1 MISIVLFDS
10 CRTKTETVEQNAT
23 FFLSKLIEINVFSHS
38 NDRVAN
44 KGKNPSRRNHCHL
57 IKTGHKR
64 FISAL
69 EWLNLKFFFLLIT
82 TFKDHLS
89 IIKIVD
95 FGICLR
101 KHNIQWNIK
110 WFYST
115 SFDMIDG
122 LMLFKKINDFF
133 IQICLF
139 FLLSLHLFYQQIH
152 WLLINEGNHLKQ

>member
-69 EWLNLKFFFLLIT
+69 EWLNLKFFFFINYNVQRSFINNKNCWFWNLFTKTQHPMEHKMFL
-82 TFKDHLS
+82 FHFFWHDWRFDVVQKNKWLFHSNLS
-89 IIKIVD
+89 
-95 FGICLR
+95 L
-101 KHNIQWNIK
+101 
-110 WFYST
+110 
-115 SFDMIDG
+115 
-122 LMLFKKINDFF
+122 
-133 IQICLF
+133 